1 MDYWN
6 LEDGTSGASFFW
18 GGSDNKNIAWLA
30 KKGTYRNPFSIFV
43 GEEFIFAETDLT
55 VLPLLMWTT
64 VRRRSRPHNK
74 SLLRLRDPSRTLT
87 GACDDMA
94 HLPARSHGKS
104 MRHVLFVNHQITIN
118 NMHTAYKFTQL
129 TDVSRVHNDL
139 LLSLLS
145 IVYSTYITCI
155 CVNPLWESYL
165 LVNNGIPWHSQF
177 MDIWSSLIIP
187 YHPQF
192 ILDLWWSPKLI
203 INEPFSTIYEFII
216 YQLIIYHYR
225 VYLSII

>member
-6 LEDGTSGASFFW
+6 LEDGTSDASIFL
-18 GGSDNKNIAWLA
+18 GGSDNTNIAWLA
-30 KKGTYRNPFSIFV
+30 KKGTCRNPFSIFV

-64 VRRRSRPHNK
+64 VRRSRPHKK

-118 NMHTAYKFTQL
+118 NIHTAYKFIQL

-155 CVNPLWESYL
+155 FVNPLWESYL
-165 LVNNGIPWHSQF
+165 PVNNGIQWHSQF
-177 MDIWSSLIIP
+177 MDVWSSPIDLGSMMIP
-187 YHPQF
+187 KTHHQ
-192 ILDLWWSPKLI
+192 W
-203 INEPFSTIYEFII
+203 TII
-216 YQLIIYHYR
+216 YQLYPPLSTYIPIYFDG
-225 VYLSII
+225 